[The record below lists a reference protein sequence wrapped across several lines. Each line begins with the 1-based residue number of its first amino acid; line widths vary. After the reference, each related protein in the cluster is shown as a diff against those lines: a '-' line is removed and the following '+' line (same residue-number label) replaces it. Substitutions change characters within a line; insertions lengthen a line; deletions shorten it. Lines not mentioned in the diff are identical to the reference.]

1 MLRGCHS
8 PLEVSTVLGFRVTS
22 ARVRTAA
29 QYHSL
34 VTRAMGK
41 RRAGLKEMLTLSV
54 WKCSSSMERTS

>member
-1 MLRGCHS
+1 VLGGCRS

-29 QYHSL
+29 RYHSL

-41 RRAGLKEMLTLSV
+41 GRAGLKEMLTLSV